1 MMPSDTIR
9 CLLRLFVRTPTP
21 VPWNVVDLETGG
33 LIFVVDARNTAST
46 LIMSAVA
53 SQFGEVVAMDSVA
66 VDGDEVI
73 GCLVRSVEKSREAA
87 AMIRGAYHFAMR
99 ENEET
104 DEEHPY

>member
-1 MMPSDTIR
+1 MMTTETLH
-9 CLLRLFVRTPTP
+9 CLLRLFARTPTS
-21 VPWNVVDLETGG
+21 VPWNVVDLESDG
-33 LIFVVDARNTAST
+33 LIFAVDSRETAST